1 MLNNTLNLNDKKIKR
16 NIPIKFRRINKLKIL
31 KFVFTIV
38 ISVTLILGISIPIV
52 RTQNIHNSYSPM
64 PSKVII
70 KENINSSYNSKNEI
84 NKLLVICN
92 LNHQLPVNY
101 KVNLTEFDK
110 IQCDEIIVENLNNMI
125 KDAQK
130 NGISLEVCDGYISAD
145 EQNKLFNSKVEELIK
160 TGGFS
165 KVRAQ
170 AEAEKSVLPGGK
182 SEAQTGLS
190 VSLIPNN
197 YNHTRNSDRYG
208 NEYKWLNKHCVEYGF
223 ILRYPKNKE
232 HKTTVKFNP
241 SYYRYVGID
250 NAKKMRELNMCLE
263 EYYYYMSAQTSL

>member
-1 MLNNTLNLNDKKIKR
+1 MFNNPLNLNNKKIKR
-16 NIPIKFRRINKLKIL
+16 NISIKFYKINKLKIL

-38 ISVTLILGISIPIV
+38 ISITLILGIIVPIV
-52 RTQNIHNSYSPM
+52 KTQNIHNSYSIM
-64 PSKVII
+64 PSKVIT
-70 KENINSSYNSKNEI
+70 KENINSSCNSNSEI

-92 LNHQLPVNY
+92 LNHPLPINY
-101 KVNLTEFDK
+101 KVNLTEFNK

-125 KDAQK
+125 KHAQQ
-130 NGISLEVCDGYISAD
+130 NGISLEVCGGYISAE

-160 TGGFS
+160 IGGFS

-170 AEAEKSVLPGGK
+170 AEAEKSILPGGK

-190 VSLIPNN
+190 VNLIPKD
-197 YNHTRNSDRYG
+197 YSHTHNSDRYENG
-208 NEYKWLNKHCVEYGF
+208 YKWLNKHCVEYGF

-232 HKTTVKFNP
+232 NKTTVKFNP
-241 SYYRYVGID
+241 FYYRYVGIE